1 MPFLDHLEELRW
13 RILKS
18 LVAVLLAS
26 MVGWVIVEYVD
37 VIGLLMRPIIPL
49 LPDGKLRFTSPTEP
63 FLITLKFAFVLG
75 LLIASPVV
83 IYQTWAFLAPALYDR
98 EKRLIVPALSVGV
111 LLFLTG
117 AAVAYQWVLPHLLR
131 MLLSF
136 QQQVLAPIITAD
148 RYFAFA
154 AQFMIA
160 IGLAMELPLV
170 VVILTA
176 LGLVTPQFLGRS
188 RRYAV
193 AVAAVAAAFL
203 APPDA
208 LSMLVGILLL
218 LLLYE
223 VSVWCSWVVTRRRAR
238 REQRESGT
246 DGKEAGGEGG
256 ATTAAGLVLF
266 ALIAGAGAGPLGAQG
281 RLPAPS
287 PQRGD
292 TTPRRTGGD
301 TLASRSLDTATA
313 RRLGL
318 PTGPTRSFPA
328 GDAVI
333 DSLLRL
339 KGYRVTQYV
348 ADTLVVQGGD
358 SQTIHLQGEAYVERE
373 GTKLQADAIK
383 YRQAGCR
390 LDAAGDPQL
399 FDQGTVLVGEGMRYD
414 TCVKRG
420 TVRKALTD
428 FQQGGATWYV
438 RGDLAV
444 DSGSTRLYGA
454 KSEITSD
461 DHPVPDYHFATGQ
474 VKWLNKNVM
483 VARPAVLY
491 VHDVPIM
498 WLPFIFN
505 DIRKGRHGGV
515 LRPRFGLNDIVRPTR
530 SYKRH
535 IANVGYYF
543 VPNDYLDFLVS
554 GDWYAERYLAVRSQ
568 VRYRWL
574 DQFVSGSLGFERDA
588 QLDVPAH
595 SIRVGWQHQQ
605 SFSSRTKFNASID
618 YLTNTNVIQTNTVN
632 PYLATASI
640 TSQLS
645 FSKQLD
651 WGTLNIGGNRH
662 QEVGSGLITQSFPN
676 VSLTPAPVN
685 ITPSITWSPGFSY
698 TNQQT
703 FHQLQAPL
711 LVAGDSGF
719 PDTLRFFSDNRVTT
733 LSFQTPLRVGPWN
746 WTNSFTANDQTNN
759 ARQEYIIPD
768 STVPGG
774 RRRLLY
780 YRTFSTQVDWQ
791 TGINL
796 PSLFT
801 GTWKLQPGIAIV
813 NQTSAGPFMVRNQ
826 FTGGDWVQQGKRLQ
840 FSAGLSPTLFGFFPG
855 FGPIARIRHAI
866 SPIVSY
872 RYAPGSEVSAE
883 FARALDPTGRTL
895 NARSDPQQ
903 TISLGLSQNFEAKL
917 KPAAGDTAAERAPRK
932 LRLLG
937 INTSALAYNFEQAK
951 HPGRTG
957 WQTQTINNTFASDLL
972 PGFSLS
978 LTHDLWRGQA
988 GVDTAKFDPFLT
1000 NLAASFSVTPTT
1012 IAGIGRLLGLAPR
1025 RGAAP
1030 GAPPAAAPGT
1040 PGVDTTGQGGP
1051 FGQKGFV
1058 GAGAVPVGGAGA
1070 GKGFNLAVTF
1080 SLTRTRPRTDT
1091 LATTVPFVGGTGG
1104 RQTMGLNLSF
1114 SPTAH
1119 WAARWT
1125 SSYDFDTR
1133 QFGQHVIALDRDLHR
1148 WHASFSFFK
1157 SPNGN
1162 FAFNFTISLLDQP
1175 DIKFDYEQQSLLR

>member
-1 MPFLDHLEELRW
+1 MPETQQNRAEMPFLDHLEELRW
-13 RILKS
+13 RILYS
-18 LVAVLLAS
+18 LLAVLVGTV
-26 MVGWVIVEYVD
+26 VGWFVVEHWD
-37 VIGLLMRPIIPL
+37 VIGLLIQPIAPL
-49 LPDGKLRFTSPTEP
+49 LPDGKLKFTSPTEP
-63 FLITLKFAFVLG
+63 FLITLKFAFVVG
-75 LLIASPVV
+75 LVLASPVV
-83 IYQTWAFLAPALYDR
+83 IYQAWAFLAPALYDR
-98 EKRLIVPALSVGV
+98 EKRLILPALSVGA
-111 LLFLTG
+111 LLFLGG
-117 AAVAYQWVLPHLLR
+117 AVVAYVWVLPRALR
-131 MLLSF
+131 VLFSI
-136 QQQVLAPIITAD
+136 QQRVFAPIITAD
-148 RYFAFA
+148 GYFAVA
-154 AQFMIA
+154 VPLMIGF
-160 IGLAMELPLV
+160 GLVAELPLV
-170 VVILTA
+170 VVILTM
-176 LGLVTPQFLGRS
+176 LGLVTPQFLARN
-188 RRYAV
+188 RRYAI
-193 AVAAVAAAFL
+193 ALSAGVAAL
-203 APPDA
+203 LTPPDA
-208 LSMLVGILLL
+208 VSMLLMMVPL

-223 VSVWCSWVVTRRRAR
+223 VSIWCAWVVTRRRAR
-238 REQRESGT
+238 R
-246 DGKEAGGEGG
+246 AGETPGAG
-256 ATTAAGLVLF
+256 ATTTAGLVLV
-266 ALIAGAGAGPLGAQG
+266 ALIGGGGAGPLAAQG
-281 RLPAPS
+281 RLPS
-287 PQRGD
+287 GTQRSD
-292 TTPRRTGGD
+292 TTPRRAGGD
-301 TLASRSLDTATA
+301 TLAGRSLDTATA

-318 PTGPTRSFPA
+318 PTGPTRSFPP
-328 GDAVI
+328 GDTVI

-339 KGYRVTQYV
+339 KGYRITQYV

-383 YRQAGCR
+383 YRQASCR

-414 TCVKRG
+414 TCIKRG

-454 KSEITSD
+454 NSEITSD

-505 DIRKGRHGGV
+505 DIRKGRHSGV

-530 SYKRH
+530 SYQRH

-554 GDWYAERYLAVRSQ
+554 GDWYANRYMAVRSQ
-568 VRYRWL
+568 VRYHWL
-574 DQFVSGSLGFERDA
+574 DQFVSGGLAFERDDE
-588 QLDVPAH
+588 LDLPSH

-605 SFSSRTKFNASID
+605 SFSSRTRFNASID
-618 YLTNTNVIQTNTVN
+618 YLTNTSVIQTNTVN

-662 QEVGSGLITQSFPN
+662 QEVGSGLITQGFPN
-676 VSLTPAPVN
+676 VSLTPSPVN

-703 FHQLQAPL
+703 FHQLQAPV
-711 LVAGDSGF
+711 LVPGDSGF
-719 PDTLRFFSDNRVTT
+719 PDTLTLFSDNRVTT
-733 LSFQTPLRVGPWN
+733 LSLQTPLRVGPWN

-840 FSAGLSPTLFGFFPG
+840 FSAGLSPTFFGFFPG

-872 RYAPGSEVSAE
+872 RYAPGSAVSDE

-903 TISLGLSQNFEAKL
+903 TISVGLSQNFEAKL
-917 KPAAGDTAAERAPRK
+917 KPAAGDTTGEHAPRK

-951 HPGRTG
+951 QPGRTG

-1025 RGAAP
+1025 RGAAA

-1040 PGVDTTGQGGP
+1040 PGVDTTGQGAP

-1175 DIKFDYEQQSLLR
+1175 DIKFDYEQQSLVR

>member
-1 MPFLDHLEELRW
+1 MPETQQNRAEMPFLDHLEELRW
-13 RILKS
+13 RILYS
-18 LVAVLLAS
+18 LLAVLVGTV
-26 MVGWVIVEYVD
+26 VGWFVVEHWD
-37 VIGLLMRPIIPL
+37 VIGLLIQPIAPL
-49 LPDGKLRFTSPTEP
+49 LPEGKLKFTSPTEP
-63 FLITLKFAFVLG
+63 FLITLKFAFVVG
-75 LLIASPVV
+75 LVLASPVV
-83 IYQTWAFLAPALYDR
+83 IYQAWAFLAPALYDR
-98 EKRLIVPALSVGV
+98 EKRLILPALSVGA
-111 LLFLTG
+111 LLFLGG
-117 AAVAYQWVLPHLLR
+117 AVVAYVWVLPRALR
-131 MLLSF
+131 VLFSI
-136 QQQVLAPIITAD
+136 QQRVFAPIITAD
-148 RYFAFA
+148 GYFAVA
-154 AQFMIA
+154 VPLMIGF
-160 IGLAMELPLV
+160 GLVAELPLV
-170 VVILTA
+170 VVILTM
-176 LGLVTPQFLGRS
+176 LGLVTPQFLARN
-188 RRYAV
+188 RRYAI
-193 AVAAVAAAFL
+193 ALSAGVAAL
-203 APPDA
+203 LTPPDA
-208 LSMLVGILLL
+208 VSMLLMMVPL

-223 VSVWCSWVVTRRRAR
+223 VSIWCAWVVTRRRAR
-238 REQRESGT
+238 R
-246 DGKEAGGEGG
+246 AGETPGAG
-256 ATTAAGLVLF
+256 ATTTAGLVLV
-266 ALIAGAGAGPLGAQG
+266 ALIGGGGAGPLAAQG
-281 RLPAPS
+281 RLPS
-287 PQRGD
+287 GTQRSD
-292 TTPRRTGGD
+292 TTPRRAGGD
-301 TLASRSLDTATA
+301 TLAGRSLDTATA

-318 PTGPTRSFPA
+318 PTGPTRSFPP
-328 GDAVI
+328 GDMVI

-339 KGYRVTQYV
+339 KGYRITQYV

-383 YRQAGCR
+383 YRQASCR

-414 TCVKRG
+414 TCIKRG

-454 KSEITSD
+454 NSEITSD

-491 VHDVPIM
+491 VQDVPIM

-505 DIRKGRHGGV
+505 DIRKGRHSGV

-530 SYKRH
+530 SYQRH

-554 GDWYAERYLAVRSQ
+554 GDWYANRYMAVRSQ
-568 VRYRWL
+568 VRYHWL
-574 DQFVSGSLGFERDA
+574 DQFVSGGLAFERDDE
-588 QLDVPAH
+588 LDLPSH

-605 SFSSRTKFNASID
+605 SFSSRTRFNASID
-618 YLTNTNVIQTNTVN
+618 YLTNTSVIQTNTVN

-651 WGTLNIGGNRH
+651 WGTLSVGGNRH
-662 QEVGSGLITQSFPN
+662 QEVGSGLITQGFPN
-676 VSLTPAPVN
+676 VSLTPSPVN

-703 FHQLQAPL
+703 FHQLQAPV
-711 LVAGDSGF
+711 LVPGDSGF
-719 PDTLRFFSDNRVTT
+719 PDTLTLFSDNRVTT
-733 LSFQTPLRVGPWN
+733 LSLQTPLRVGPWN
-746 WTNSFTANDQTNN
+746 WTNSFALTDQTNN
-759 ARQEYIIPD
+759 ARQEYVIPD

-774 RRRLLY
+774 QRHLLY

-796 PSLFT
+796 PSLLS

-826 FTGGDWVQQGKRLQ
+826 FTGGDWVRQGKRLQ
-840 FSAGLSPTLFGFFPG
+840 FSAGLSPTFFGFFPG
-855 FGPIARIRHAI
+855 FGPLARIRHAI

-872 RYAPGSEVSAE
+872 RYAPGSAVSDE

-903 TISLGLSQNFEAKL
+903 TISVGLSQNFEAKL
-917 KPAAGDTAAERAPRK
+917 KPAAGDTTGEHAPRK

-951 HPGRTG
+951 QPGRTG

-1000 NLAASFSVTPTT
+1000 NLAASFSVTPAT
-1012 IAGIGRLLGLAPR
+1012 IAGIGRLLGLAPKSGAAAGPP
-1025 RGAAP
+1025 GAAP
-1030 GAPPAAAPGT
+1030 GAPGA
-1040 PGVDTTGQGGP
+1040 DTTGQNTPWG
-1051 FGQKGFV
+1051 KKALV
-1058 GAGAVPVGGAGA
+1058 GAGGVPVGGVGV
-1070 GKGFNLAVTF
+1070 GKGFNLGVTF

-1091 LATTVPFVGGTGG
+1091 ITTAVPFLGGTGG

-1119 WAARWT
+1119 WSARWT
-1125 SSYDFDTR
+1125 SAYDFDTR
-1133 QFGQHVIALDRDLHR
+1133 QFGEHIINLERDLHR

-1157 SPNGN
+1157 NPNGN

-1175 DIKFDYEQQSLLR
+1175 DIKFDYEQQSLLH

>member
-1 MPFLDHLEELRW
+1 MQGSWHLLYFFFFQAEDGIRDYKVTGVQTCALPISTPRAVARSAVAETHQNRAEMPFLDHLEELRW

-26 MVGWVIVEYVD
+26 MVGWVVVEYVD

-117 AAVAYQWVLPHLLR
+117 AAIAYQWVLPHLLR

-223 VSVWCSWVVTRRRAR
+223 VSIWCSRVVTRRRAR

-246 DGKEAGGEGG
+246 EGEGEGG

-383 YRQAGCR
+383 YRQASCR

-399 FDQGTVLVGEGMRYD
+399 FDQGTVHVGEGMRYD
-414 TCVKRG
+414 TCIKRG

-454 KSEITSD
+454 NSEITSD
-461 DHPVPDYHFATGQ
+461 DHPVPHYLF
-474 VKWLNKNVM
+474 
-483 VARPAVLY
+483 
-491 VHDVPIM
+491 
-498 WLPFIFN
+498 
-505 DIRKGRHGGV
+505 
-515 LRPRFGLNDIVRPTR
+515 PTR
-530 SYKRH
+530 Q
-535 IANVGYYF
+535 GQW
-543 VPNDYLDFLVS
+543 PNNDLM
-554 GDWYAERYLAVRSQ
+554 
-568 VRYRWL
+568 L
-574 DQFVSGSLGFERDA
+574 DQFVSGGLAFERDDE
-588 QLDVPAH
+588 LDLPSH

-605 SFSSRTKFNASID
+605 SFSSRTRFNASID
-618 YLTNTNVIQTNTVN
+618 YLTNTSVIQTNTVN

-651 WGTLNIGGNRH
+651 WGTLSIGGNRH

-703 FHQLQAPL
+703 FHQQQAPL

-733 LSFQTPLRVGPWN
+733 LTFQTPLRVGPWN
-746 WTNSFTANDQTNN
+746 WTNSFTANDQT
-759 ARQEYIIPD
+759 D
-768 STVPGG
+768 
-774 RRRLLY
+774 
-780 YRTFSTQVDWQ
+780 
-791 TGINL
+791 
-796 PSLFT
+796 
-801 GTWKLQPGIAIV
+801 
-813 NQTSAGPFMVRNQ
+813 
-826 FTGGDWVQQGKRLQ
+826 
-840 FSAGLSPTLFGFFPG
+840 
-855 FGPIARIRHAI
+855 
-866 SPIVSY
+866 
-872 RYAPGSEVSAE
+872 
-883 FARALDPTGRTL
+883 
-895 NARSDPQQ
+895 
-903 TISLGLSQNFEAKL
+903 
-917 KPAAGDTAAERAPRK
+917 RK
-932 LRLLG
+932 
-937 INTSALAYNFEQAK
+937 
-951 HPGRTG
+951 
-957 WQTQTINNTFASDLL
+957 
-972 PGFSLS
+972 
-978 LTHDLWRGQA
+978 
-988 GVDTAKFDPFLT
+988 
-1000 NLAASFSVTPTT
+1000 SV
-1012 IAGIGRLLGLAPR
+1012 
-1025 RGAAP
+1025 
-1030 GAPPAAAPGT
+1030 
-1040 PGVDTTGQGGP
+1040 V
-1051 FGQKGFV
+1051 
-1058 GAGAVPVGGAGA
+1058 
-1070 GKGFNLAVTF
+1070 
-1080 SLTRTRPRTDT
+1080 
-1091 LATTVPFVGGTGG
+1091 
-1104 RQTMGLNLSF
+1104 
-1114 SPTAH
+1114 
-1119 WAARWT
+1119 
-1125 SSYDFDTR
+1125 
-1133 QFGQHVIALDRDLHR
+1133 
-1148 WHASFSFFK
+1148 
-1157 SPNGN
+1157 
-1162 FAFNFTISLLDQP
+1162 
-1175 DIKFDYEQQSLLR
+1175 

>member
-13 RILKS
+13 RILYS
-18 LVAVLLAS
+18 LLAVLVGTV
-26 MVGWVIVEYVD
+26 VGWFVVEHWD
-37 VIGLLMRPIIPL
+37 VIGLLIQPIAPL
-49 LPDGKLRFTSPTEP
+49 LPDGKLKFTSPTEP
-63 FLITLKFAFVLG
+63 FLITLKFAFVVG
-75 LLIASPVV
+75 LVLASPVV
-83 IYQTWAFLAPALYDR
+83 IYQAWAFLAPALYDR
-98 EKRLIVPALSVGV
+98 EKRLILPALSVGA
-111 LLFLTG
+111 LLFLGG
-117 AAVAYQWVLPHLLR
+117 AVVAYVWVLPRALR
-131 MLLSF
+131 VLFSI
-136 QQQVLAPIITAD
+136 QQRVFAPIITAD
-148 RYFAFA
+148 GYFAVA
-154 AQFMIA
+154 VPLMIGF
-160 IGLAMELPLV
+160 GLVAELPLV
-170 VVILTA
+170 VVILTM
-176 LGLVTPQFLGRS
+176 LGLVTPQFLARN
-188 RRYAV
+188 RRYAI
-193 AVAAVAAAFL
+193 ALSAGVAAL
-203 APPDA
+203 LTPPDA
-208 LSMLVGILLL
+208 VSMLLMMVPL

-223 VSVWCSWVVTRRRAR
+223 VSIWCAWVVTRRRAR
-238 REQRESGT
+238 R
-246 DGKEAGGEGG
+246 AGETPGAG
-256 ATTAAGLVLF
+256 ATTTAGLVLV
-266 ALIAGAGAGPLGAQG
+266 ALIGGGGAGPLAAQG
-281 RLPAPS
+281 RLPS
-287 PQRGD
+287 GTQRSD
-292 TTPRRTGGD
+292 TTPRRAGGD
-301 TLASRSLDTATA
+301 TLAGRSLDTATA

-318 PTGPTRSFPA
+318 PTGPTRSFPP
-328 GDAVI
+328 GDMVI

-339 KGYRVTQYV
+339 KGYRITQYV

-383 YRQAGCR
+383 YRQASCR

-414 TCVKRG
+414 TCIKRG

-454 KSEITSD
+454 NSEITSD

-491 VHDVPIM
+491 VQDVPIM

-505 DIRKGRHGGV
+505 DIRKGRHSGV

-530 SYKRH
+530 SYQRH

-554 GDWYAERYLAVRSQ
+554 GDWYANRYMAVRSQ
-568 VRYRWL
+568 VRYHWL
-574 DQFVSGSLGFERDA
+574 DQFVSGGLAFERDDE
-588 QLDVPAH
+588 LDLPSH

-605 SFSSRTKFNASID
+605 SFSSRTRFNASID
-618 YLTNTNVIQTNTVN
+618 YLTNTSVIQTNTVN

-651 WGTLNIGGNRH
+651 WGTLSVGGNRH
-662 QEVGSGLITQSFPN
+662 QEVGSGLITQGFPN
-676 VSLTPAPVN
+676 VSLTPSPVN

-703 FHQLQAPL
+703 FHQLQAPV
-711 LVAGDSGF
+711 LVPGDSGF
-719 PDTLRFFSDNRVTT
+719 PDTLTLFSDNRVTT
-733 LSFQTPLRVGPWN
+733 LSLQTPLRVGPWN
-746 WTNSFTANDQTNN
+746 WTNSFALTDQTNN
-759 ARQEYIIPD
+759 ARQEYVIPD

-774 RRRLLY
+774 QRHLLY

-796 PSLFT
+796 PSLLS

-826 FTGGDWVQQGKRLQ
+826 FTGGDWVRQGKRLQ
-840 FSAGLSPTLFGFFPG
+840 FSAGLSPTFFGFFPG
-855 FGPIARIRHAI
+855 FGPLARIRHAI

-872 RYAPGSEVSAE
+872 RYAPGSAVSDE

-903 TISLGLSQNFEAKL
+903 TISVGLSQNFEAKL
-917 KPAAGDTAAERAPRK
+917 KPAAGDTTGEHAPRK

-951 HPGRTG
+951 QPGRTG

-1000 NLAASFSVTPTT
+1000 NLAASFSVTPAT
-1012 IAGIGRLLGLAPR
+1012 IAGIGRLLGLAPKSGAAAGPP
-1025 RGAAP
+1025 GAAP
-1030 GAPPAAAPGT
+1030 GAPGA
-1040 PGVDTTGQGGP
+1040 DTTGQNTPWG
-1051 FGQKGFV
+1051 KKALV
-1058 GAGAVPVGGAGA
+1058 GAGGVPVGGVGV
-1070 GKGFNLAVTF
+1070 GKGFNLGVTF

-1091 LATTVPFVGGTGG
+1091 ITTAVPFLGGTGG

-1119 WAARWT
+1119 WSARWT
-1125 SSYDFDTR
+1125 SAYDFDTR
-1133 QFGQHVIALDRDLHR
+1133 QFGEHIINLERDLHR

-1157 SPNGN
+1157 NPNGN

-1175 DIKFDYEQQSLLR
+1175 DIKFDYEQQSLLH

>member
-1 MPFLDHLEELRW
+1 
-13 RILKS
+13 
-18 LVAVLLAS
+18 
-26 MVGWVIVEYVD
+26 
-37 VIGLLMRPIIPL
+37 
-49 LPDGKLRFTSPTEP
+49 
-63 FLITLKFAFVLG
+63 
-75 LLIASPVV
+75 
-83 IYQTWAFLAPALYDR
+83 
-98 EKRLIVPALSVGV
+98 
-111 LLFLTG
+111 
-117 AAVAYQWVLPHLLR
+117 
-131 MLLSF
+131 
-136 QQQVLAPIITAD
+136 
-148 RYFAFA
+148 
-154 AQFMIA
+154 
-160 IGLAMELPLV
+160 
-170 VVILTA
+170 
-176 LGLVTPQFLGRS
+176 
-188 RRYAV
+188 
-193 AVAAVAAAFL
+193 
-203 APPDA
+203 
-208 LSMLVGILLL
+208 
-218 LLLYE
+218 
-223 VSVWCSWVVTRRRAR
+223 
-238 REQRESGT
+238 
-246 DGKEAGGEGG
+246 
-256 ATTAAGLVLF
+256 
-266 ALIAGAGAGPLGAQG
+266 
-281 RLPAPS
+281 
-287 PQRGD
+287 
-292 TTPRRTGGD
+292 
-301 TLASRSLDTATA
+301 
-313 RRLGL
+313 
-318 PTGPTRSFPA
+318 
-328 GDAVI
+328 
-333 DSLLRL
+333 
-339 KGYRVTQYV
+339 
-348 ADTLVVQGGD
+348 
-358 SQTIHLQGEAYVERE
+358 
-373 GTKLQADAIK
+373 
-383 YRQAGCR
+383 
-390 LDAAGDPQL
+390 
-399 FDQGTVLVGEGMRYD
+399 
-414 TCVKRG
+414 
-420 TVRKALTD
+420 
-428 FQQGGATWYV
+428 
-438 RGDLAV
+438 
-444 DSGSTRLYGA
+444 
-454 KSEITSD
+454 
-461 DHPVPDYHFATGQ
+461 
-474 VKWLNKNVM
+474 
-483 VARPAVLY
+483 
-491 VHDVPIM
+491 M

-719 PDTLRFFSDNRVTT
+719 PDTLRLFSDNRVTT

-780 YRTFSTQVDWQ
+780 YRTFSTHVDWQ

-917 KPAAGDTAAERAPRK
+917 KPAAGDTAKFAPFPTK
-932 LRLLG
+932 
-937 INTSALAYNFEQAK
+937 
-951 HPGRTG
+951 
-957 WQTQTINNTFASDLL
+957 
-972 PGFSLS
+972 
-978 LTHDLWRGQA
+978 
-988 GVDTAKFDPFLT
+988 
-1000 NLAASFSVTPTT
+1000 LAASFSVPPTT

-1025 RGAAP
+1025 RGAAA

-1040 PGVDTTGQGGP
+1040 PGVDTTGQGAP

-1162 FAFNFTISLLDQP
+1162 FAFNYTISLLDQP
-1175 DIKFDYEQQSLLR
+1175 DIKFDYEQQSLVR

>member
-1 MPFLDHLEELRW
+1 VPETQQNRAEMPFLDHLEELRW
-13 RILKS
+13 RILYS
-18 LVAVLLAS
+18 LLAVLVATV
-26 MVGWVIVEYVD
+26 VGWFVVEHWD
-37 VIGLLMRPIIPL
+37 VIGLLIQPIAPL
-49 LPDGKLRFTSPTEP
+49 LPDGKLKFTSPTEP
-63 FLITLKFAFVLG
+63 FLITLKFAFVVG
-75 LLIASPVV
+75 LVLASPVV
-83 IYQTWAFLAPALYDR
+83 IYQAWAFLAPALYDR
-98 EKRLIVPALSVGV
+98 EKRLILPALSVGA
-111 LLFLTG
+111 LLFLGG
-117 AAVAYQWVLPHLLR
+117 AVVAYVWVLPRALR
-131 MLLSF
+131 VLFSI
-136 QQQVLAPIITAD
+136 QQRVFAPIITAD
-148 RYFAFA
+148 GYFAVA
-154 AQFMIA
+154 LPLMIGF
-160 IGLAMELPLV
+160 GLVAELPLV
-170 VVILTA
+170 VVILTM
-176 LGLVTPQFLGRS
+176 LGLVTPQFLARN
-188 RRYAV
+188 RRYAI
-193 AVAAVAAAFL
+193 ALSAGVAAL
-203 APPDA
+203 LTPPDA
-208 LSMLVGILLL
+208 VSMLLMMVPL

-223 VSVWCSWVVTRRRAR
+223 VSIWCAWVVTRRRAR
-238 REQRESGT
+238 R
-246 DGKEAGGEGG
+246 AGETPGAG
-256 ATTAAGLVLF
+256 ATTTAGLVLV
-266 ALIAGAGAGPLGAQG
+266 ALIVGGGARPLPAQG
-281 RLPAPS
+281 RLPS
-287 PQRGD
+287 GTQRSD
-292 TTPRRTGGD
+292 TTARRAGGD
-301 TLASRSLDTATA
+301 TLAARSLDTATA

-328 GDAVI
+328 GDVVI

-339 KGYRVTQYV
+339 KGYRITQYV

-383 YRQAGCR
+383 YRQASCR

-414 TCVKRG
+414 TCIKRG

-454 KSEITSD
+454 QSEITSD

-491 VHDVPIM
+491 VQDVPIM

-505 DIRKGRHGGV
+505 DIRKGRHSGV

-530 SYKRH
+530 SYQRH

-554 GDWYAERYLAVRSQ
+554 GDWYANRYMALRSQ
-568 VRYRWL
+568 VRYHWL
-574 DQFVSGSLGFERDA
+574 DQFVNGGLAFERDD
-588 QLDVPAH
+588 QLDLPAH

-605 SFSSRTKFNASID
+605 SFSSRTRFNASID
-618 YLTNTNVIQTNTVN
+618 YLTNTSVIQTNTVN

-651 WGTLNIGGNRH
+651 WGTLSVGGNRH
-662 QEVGSGLITQSFPN
+662 QEVGSGLITQGFPN
-676 VSLTPAPVN
+676 VSLTPSPVN

-703 FHQLQAPL
+703 FHQLQAPV
-711 LVAGDSGF
+711 LVPGDSGF
-719 PDTLRFFSDNRVTT
+719 PDTLTLFADNRMTT

-746 WTNSFTANDQTNN
+746 WTNSFALSDQTNN
-759 ARQEYIIPD
+759 ARQEYVISD

-774 RRRLLY
+774 QRHLLY

-796 PSLFT
+796 PSLLS

-826 FTGGDWVQQGKRLQ
+826 FTGGDWVRQGKRLQ

-872 RYAPGSEVSAE
+872 RYAPGSAVSDE

-903 TISLGLSQNFEAKL
+903 TISVGLSQNFEAKL
-917 KPAAGDTAAERAPRK
+917 KPAAGDTVGEHAPRK

-951 HPGRTG
+951 QLGRTG

-978 LTHDLWRGQA
+978 LTHDLWRGQV

-1000 NLAASFSVTPTT
+1000 NLAASFSVTPAT

-1025 RGAAP
+1025 RGAAAAGPP
-1030 GAPPAAAPGT
+1030 GAAPAT
-1040 PGVDTTGQGGP
+1040 PGADTTGQGTP
-1051 FGQKGFV
+1051 WGQKALV
-1058 GAGAVPVGGAGA
+1058 GAGGVPVGGVGV
-1070 GKGFNLAVTF
+1070 GKGFNLGVTF

-1091 LATTVPFVGGTGG
+1091 ITTAVPFLGGTGG

-1119 WAARWT
+1119 WSARWT

-1133 QFGQHVIALDRDLHR
+1133 QFGQHIINLERDLHR

-1157 SPNGN
+1157 NPNGN

-1175 DIKFDYEQQSLLR
+1175 DIKFDYEQQSLLH